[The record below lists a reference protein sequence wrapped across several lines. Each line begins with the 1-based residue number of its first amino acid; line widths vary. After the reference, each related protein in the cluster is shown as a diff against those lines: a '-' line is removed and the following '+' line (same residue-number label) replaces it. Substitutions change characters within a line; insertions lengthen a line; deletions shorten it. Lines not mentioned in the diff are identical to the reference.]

1 MGSLLGFLAILLRPI
16 PFVLNYYEHM
26 GNLEEE
32 EEEEAMEG
40 TTKTEECWIHFEL
53 LYTLIL
59 FYIHP

>member
-1 MGSLLGFLAILLRPI
+1 
-16 PFVLNYYEHM
+16 M